1 MVEDNAI
8 QEFVNAI
15 KEPPT
20 DTNNIYSG
28 IVSRV
33 DNEGT
38 VWVYLAG
45 SDKETP
51 TASTSAEV
59 KKGDAVTVEWRNN
72 KLYIA
77 GNYSNPAAGLSRVV
91 SVEMV
96 AQVANQ
102 AAQNAVADAGRASE
116 AAAHAE
122 GEASRAQDTAD
133 EVGRIADRAKQ
144 IATDAQTSANSA
156 HKSANSATYSLS
168 EVERVVDALGWI
180 SQHATY
186 TLTTDTE
193 IIDGKWYFA
202 YNQGSYVI
210 SSPESNPSQEGF
222 YELDNVD
229 SAISNYIMAHVYLDN
244 LGLHIRMSDSDGSQI
259 VLTGTSIYMLNSNSD
274 IIAEYAG
281 EVVLGDRYGAHI
293 ELSPAY
299 GLSFYDT
306 AKQQGESGEPLNR
319 IAYMQQDRLFIRS
332 ATLTSNLQIG
342 NFRWVVLEHR
352 TSLKYNPLS

>member
-1 MVEDNAI
+1 MEHSLIDQFAD
-8 QEFVNAI
+8 AI
-15 KEPPT
+15 KQDPKEKKT
-20 DTNNIYSG
+20 TYSA
-28 IVSRV
+28 IVSRI
-33 DNEGT
+33 DEEGII
-38 VWVYLAG
+38 WVYVAG
-45 SDKETP
+45 SDNDTP
-51 TASTSAEV
+51 TAQTGVEV
-59 KKGDAVTVEWRNN
+59 KKGDNVTVEWRNN

-77 GNYSNPAAGLSRVV
+77 GNYSNPSAGVERVQDVETAAK
-91 SVEMV
+91 
-96 AQVANQ
+96 VAN
-102 AAQNAVADAGRASE
+102 E
-116 AAAHAE
+116 AAESAVLDASRARDAAE
-122 GEASRAQDTAD
+122 QAEEEASRAQDTAD
-133 EVGRIADRAKQ
+133 EVGRIADRAEQ
-144 IATDAQTSANSA
+144 IATDAQTSADSA

-193 IIDGKWYFA
+193 IVDGKWYFA

-210 SSPESNPSQEGF
+210 TSPESNPSQEGL
-222 YELDNVD
+222 YELDSVD
-229 SAISNYIMAHVYLDN
+229 SAISNYIMAHVYLDG

-293 ELSPAY
+293 ELSPTY